1 MSIVTPSN
9 PRVLI
14 VEDET
19 LVAMLLEDM
28 LSDEG
33 YEVAGSASNVP
44 QALKLAAGEGE
55 DFDVAILDVNLA
67 GQPVFAVA
75 DALAERGKPFA
86 FATGY
91 GQGGLPDTWRSR
103 PTLQKPFSQADVA
116 RVLKSALNGG

>member
-1 MSIVTPSN
+1 MSETGST

-28 LSDEG
+28 LADEG
-33 YEVAGSASNVP
+33 YEVAGSASNIP
-44 QALKLAAGEGE
+44 QALKLASEEPAA
-55 DFDVAILDVNLA
+55 FDIAILDVNLA

-75 DALAERGKPFA
+75 DALAQRGKPFA

-91 GQGGLPDTWRSR
+91 GQGGLPDAWRDR

-116 RVLKSALNGG
+116 RVLKTALGEG